1 MQVDAHVS
9 APLLPTILPRNSM
22 NSHNNNFPFPSRTS
36 LHITF
41 GAALTVLAI
50 FAFVPAIA
58 VFFVS
63 FTDLRQVSYLPTKF
77 VGLQNYIDYF
87 GAGHRADNLNALKN
101 TLIFAAIS
109 TVVQIYL
116 ALGIA
121 ILLNNPKLRGR
132 NLYRAVVF
140 MPTVLGVTVTALVW
154 SLMFNT
160 SGGPAQ
166 QILRL
171 FGTKSAFF
179 GDQNIALY
187 LVIFVQ
193 IWMVCG
199 TSVIIFLS
207 GLQAIPQELYEVASI
222 DGANH
227 WQQLRFITL
236 PMLAPSIT
244 ANVLLGIVNA
254 MQSYQLTYV
263 LTGADK
269 KGTQVLS
276 LQVYMQSFGG
286 RSGTTLSQSQGYAA
300 SISMVQF
307 VLVGVIT
314 LTALWYLRRKEQ
326 Q

>member
-1 MQVDAHVS
+1 
-9 APLLPTILPRNSM
+9 M
-22 NSHNNNFPFPSRTS
+22 NNQHNYPFPSRAP
-36 LHITF
+36 LRATF
-41 GAALTVLAI
+41 GIALAVLTV
-50 FAFVPAIA
+50 FALVPAIA
-58 VFFVS
+58 VLFVS
-63 FTDLRQVSYLPTKF
+63 FTDLRQVSYLPTHF

-101 TLIFAAIS
+101 TLIFAGVS
-109 TVVQIYL
+109 TVIQIYL

-160 SGGPAQ
+160 SGGPIQ
-166 QILRL
+166 RVLEL
-171 FGTKSAFF
+171 FGQRSAFF

-207 GLQAIPQELYEVASI
+207 GLQAIPQELYEVSSI
-222 DGANH
+222 DGANR
-227 WQQLRFITL
+227 WQQLRFVTM

-269 KGTQVLS
+269 KGSQVLS

-314 LTALWYLRRKEQ
+314 LTTLWYLRRKEQ
-326 Q
+326 R